1 MPPKKKKRKTKQP
14 TQRQSQKQVV
24 NITFA
29 DKKNKRRKRRPVKKD
44 NLQMAVQ
51 SLSSNLNMFS
61 SDTARLNNLENLIIE
76 LRREQRQPIST
87 GVITPTSIMAT
98 QTNIP
103 VSVMET
109 QTNPI
114 YPTLKKTKK
123 TQTKSIPILTPDVEA
138 PLIPTKSPKPAPVV
152 EKEEGDLADLLN
164 PIRPF
169 VRVSGEQEPITK
181 VKDKLKINFK
191 KRAEKSAETVRPN
204 TTDEDIQGGGE
215 DIEIPLKKERKE
227 NIQTTRNKKA
237 DALRK
242 SLLLRKGIQ
251 GLTLTTDKKDRE
263 QYEKIVNKMSDM
275 TETDNKRTEDALK
288 FIAGLKEGNY
298 NSSYPISGGAE
309 YPSSFV

>member
-87 GVITPTSIMAT
+87 GVITPTSI
-98 QTNIP
+98 
-103 VSVMET
+103 MET

-263 QYEKIVNKMSDM
+263 KYEKIVNKMSDM
-275 TETDNKRTEDALK
+275 TETDNKKTEDALK
-288 FIAGLKEGNY
+288 FIAGLNEGNY
-298 NSSYPISGGAE
+298 NSSYPIISGGAE